1 MVPERRKMADEHEV
15 KLVRLVCEGH
25 DVVEILANQIR
36 PSSVSRV
43 FQVRL
48 TGLRDRG
55 SGKLPCSQ
63 ID

>member
-1 MVPERRKMADEHEV
+1 MADEHEV
-15 KLVRLVCEGH
+15 KLVRLVCEDH
-25 DVVEILANQIR
+25 DVVEILANQIT
-36 PSSVSRV
+36 PSSVSQV